1 MLQTS
6 SQIQSLH
13 NLITFPVKLIWT
25 WKTLR
30 QRPSYSCLS
39 GKPLLAAVPGL
50 EPSEG
55 EEQSGPGQV
64 YTGPPHSCKHSG
76 WRLAWRQSGSRDG
89 PSGGPVCIG
98 FPLLGQLPVHTCCQ
112 VVTESERAD
121 GSWRLSQAQGQQ
133 LTVAASWR
141 GAVSVQAKFGS
152 SFSSRSSEP
161 TGMKVA
167 VGGEQEKGSLPRGR
181 QGGRPPES

>member
-1 MLQTS
+1 MLQPS

-50 EPSEG
+50 EPSES

-64 YTGPPHSCKHSG
+64 FT
-76 WRLAWRQSGSRDG
+76 
-89 PSGGPVCIG
+89 GGPVCIS

-112 VVTESERAD
+112 VVTEPERAD

-141 GAVSVQAKFGS
+141 GALSVQAKFGS
-152 SFSSRSSEP
+152 SFSSRSLAP

-167 VGGEQEKGSLPRGR
+167 VGGEQEKAACNGADREEDLQRAKKL
-181 QGGRPPES
+181 